1 MGKGTL
7 VGFLFYSNKCFAM
20 TKSLR
25 VAAKAAETSAARV
38 CAAAAEASQPHPAD
52 TDVSA
57 GSQHQPATSV
67 AGSRGASP
75 REDVDPE
82 LAVDY
87 SGESDELSDSKPP
100 ASLPGSP
107 GVIPRLRIR
116 RGEVV
121 HLVNERTMKSSG
133 RLMNQTTRLGTER
146 MMSVLLLT
154 SIRVVSVLLL
164 TPTLVVSVL
173 LLTPRRR
180 L

>member
-1 MGKGTL
+1 
-7 VGFLFYSNKCFAM
+7 M

-25 VAAKAAETSAARV
+25 VAAKAAETSAARL

-52 TDVSA
+52 TSVSA

-100 ASLPGSP
+100 APLPGSP
-107 GVIPRLRIR
+107 
-116 RGEVV
+116 RGDTSSSYRKTRGSGAFGK
-121 HLVNERTMKSSG
+121 RTHS
-133 RLMNQTTRLGTER
+133 
-146 MMSVLLLT
+146 
-154 SIRVVSVLLL
+154 
-164 TPTLVVSVL
+164 
-173 LLTPRRR
+173 
-180 L
+180 